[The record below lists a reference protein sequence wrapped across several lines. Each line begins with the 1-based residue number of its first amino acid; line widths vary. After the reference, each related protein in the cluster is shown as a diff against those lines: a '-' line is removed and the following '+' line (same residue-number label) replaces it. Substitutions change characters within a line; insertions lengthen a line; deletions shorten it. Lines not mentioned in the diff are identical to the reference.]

1 MKPGS
6 ASQVLQS
13 FFGLERRGTIT
24 RFLYAIL
31 ISAIVVDA
39 AIILLRLW
47 DTKTFVSPATW
58 ILIAL
63 LFLQVFLLYLVRR
76 GYVDQ
81 AAFILVTSAWVAVTY
96 LIWSAEGVRDVALY
110 LYFVILLVAALLT
123 SWRLTFILS
132 ALSIGFIWVFA
143 IAEAQ
148 GLRTPHMDS
157 PLNVARDLTAIFIL
171 LVIMIYLV
179 VNSVARSL
187 EAVREGEKKFRKI
200 FEVSPVAISIST
212 LADGILVDAN
222 EAFFELTGHHRETAI
237 GKSIAELGIGGDEME
252 RASSN
257 ARLLEQKSLQNPSFK
272 FTSMT
277 GQERI
282 ALAFYELIDLGNRPA
297 VLSMFYDITEQRK
310 AQMALQASEKK
321 YRNFVKQSIE
331 GIWLLAF
338 DEPISTQ
345 LPAEE
350 QVELIFRYGYIAEC
364 NNTIA
369 QMYGYPSS
377 DELRGIR
384 LLDLQ
389 AGRIPD
395 PMNYQAT
402 LKLVQENYRSGNR
415 ETREIDRHGEPVYFL
430 NNSVGVIKDD
440 YLVGLW
446 GTQLD
451 ITALKKTEEAL
462 RRSEARLR
470 ALLNAIPDMIFEF
483 NRDGK
488 ILQFIPSAN
497 NAPLLPP
504 DEFLGKTIVDVLPSL
519 ADQTVFAIGRA
530 LDSGDVN
537 AFRYDL
543 QQDGKN
549 RTFEARITPIS
560 PDTVLAM
567 VRDVSLQKWIEEE
580 REKLIVELEEK
591 NAELERFTYTVSHDL
606 KSPLITIQGFL
617 GFIRED
623 SRKGNLTRL
632 DADIERISAATEKM
646 QNLLNDLLE
655 LSRVGRI
662 MNQPRDINFNDL
674 VQVALEL
681 VHGRISQSGV
691 SVSVS
696 ENLPWVRGDYE
707 RLLEVLQNLIDNA
720 CRFMGDQ
727 ESPQIEIGH
736 RGFEKDMP
744 IFYVKDNGVGIQPQ
758 FHENIF
764 GLFNKLDVHSEGTGV
779 GLALVKRIIEV
790 HGGRIWV
797 ESTAGEGSTFFF
809 TLPGGMTDSG

>member
-720 CRFMGDQ
+720 CKFMGDQ